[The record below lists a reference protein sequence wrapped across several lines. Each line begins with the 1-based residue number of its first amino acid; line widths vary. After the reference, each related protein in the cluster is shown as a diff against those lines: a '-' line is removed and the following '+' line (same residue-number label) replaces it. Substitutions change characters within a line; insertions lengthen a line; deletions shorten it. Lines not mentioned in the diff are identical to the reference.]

1 MLINKSYGT
10 AQMPRNFPG
19 GPGVKTLPFKAGAAG
34 LIPGKGAK
42 SHMPRSQ
49 KKKKKSKIEVIL

>member
-19 GPGVKTLPFKAGAAG
+19 GPGVKTSPFKAGDAG
-34 LIPGKGAK
+34 LIPGRGAK

-49 KKKKKSKIEVIL
+49 KRKSKIEVIL

>member
-34 LIPGKGAK
+34 LIPGRGAK

-49 KKKKKSKIEVIL
+49 KKKKVKQK